1 MATSYTSVPW
11 DPRRLPATGHLW
23 ATTSF
28 RRERRSDA
36 KCTREWRKSGTHERR
51 GTVTVG
57 SETAKLG
64 VWDAVPTRA
73 KEVHCFDTCAQD
85 LEFMVIGVA
94 LEKSVLDSVDVK

>member
-1 MATSYTSVPW
+1 
-11 DPRRLPATGHLW
+11 
-23 ATTSF
+23 
-28 RRERRSDA
+28 
-36 KCTREWRKSGTHERR
+36 
-51 GTVTVG
+51 VTVG